1 MRRIPSPRD
10 DGCVTGAVDFLPLR
24 PAILAYVQD
33 GHDADT
39 VRFLPR
45 EPGVQSTPSH
55 REDGCF
61 APTVGSCP
69 PEQGMCIAPGPR
81 EDGRIVETVVSP
93 RQ

>member
-45 EPGVQSTPSH
+45 EPGVQSTPS
-55 REDGCF
+55 
-61 APTVGSCP
+61 
-69 PEQGMCIAPGPR
+69 PR
-81 EDGRIVETVVSP
+81 EDGRVAATVGFYRRDRVCKALLAP
-93 RQ
+93 EKTVALTLQ